1 MLMAYRVNER
11 ALEFNEYFLCEM
23 LGSSSDNRMHLELAR
38 SALRDILRTEL
49 TERQRELLILYYY
62 EGLRETEIALV
73 LHLHKSTVSRTLN
86 RARSRV
92 RKHLRFYFD
101 YMGVRLGR

>member
-23 LGSSSDNRMHLELAR
+23 LGSSNDNRMHLELAR

-49 TERQRELLILYYY
+49 TERQRELLILYQDRGEDRVLPGWTAVSG
-62 EGLRETEIALV
+62 EGE
-73 LHLHKSTVSRTLN
+73 
-86 RARSRV
+86 
-92 RKHLRFYFD
+92 
-101 YMGVRLGR
+101 